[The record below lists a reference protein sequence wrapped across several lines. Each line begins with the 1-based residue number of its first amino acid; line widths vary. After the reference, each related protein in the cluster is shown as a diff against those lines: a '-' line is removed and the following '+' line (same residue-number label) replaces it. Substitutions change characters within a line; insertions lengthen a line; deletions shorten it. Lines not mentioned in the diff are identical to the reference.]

1 MQKTFQHDS
10 KLLNVAINN
19 TEFENELVE
28 LLNKFKNKV
37 LQNVIEVS
45 TDAERYEFNGE
56 SLEYS
61 GPGEVNFEDGIGI
74 DFLEKLLAFKNN
86 LCH

>member
-1 MQKTFQHDS
+1 MQKTFQYDS
-10 KLLNVAINN
+10 TLLNVALNN
-19 TEFENELVE
+19 TEFGNELEE

-45 TDAERYEFNGE
+45 TDAKCYEFNGE

-61 GPGEVNFEDGIGI
+61 GPGEVNFEDGIVI
-74 DFLEKLLAFKNN
+74 DFLEKLMAFKNN